1 MTVIV
6 GTLIDLYIRSPLI
19 TNIFILII
27 FALTFSF
34 YLEERIYYCLVK
46 NDGFQGCIVVRLS
59 LMRKTI
65 IIS

>member
-46 NDGFQGCIVVRLS
+46 NDGF
-59 LMRKTI
+59 
-65 IIS
+65 